1 MSAMTVEMLLRLVDQ
16 FTAPMRAA
24 ESELKNF
31 DKAAKDLGK
40 SSGAGGAGPAVA
52 WIEQQRQI
60 EKAAK
65 ELDSYRKE
73 VEKSE
78 SAMRAM
84 ADAAIARKLAHES
97 VDLAMAGVKAGVEGA
112 HTEVSLETQGN
123 SAADIREIQAKAAEL
138 SRQFRAFDKTSI
150 ENMIADAKT
159 FVGSLEHA
167 YEAMPELLK
176 LRTIQQGMHGHS
188 SDKDFA
194 YLAKALEQGGV
205 ANDPAK
211 RAARV
216 DTFARWMD
224 VYRDTFSVDAIN
236 EFYSGLKG
244 PIARTLSE
252 DFLRGAGG
260 HFIQEMGG
268 HQAGNALSQMYM
280 AIVAGRAQP
289 RALASLNDLGL
300 LDKDKIVEGG
310 PFGVRAAQPGAVQGW
325 RLFQSDPDKW
335 ITQVL
340 GPALEKLS
348 AERREEVEASLFS
361 DATARNIADKLL
373 NQQQIIQK
381 DRNQIAASPGLA
393 AAESW
398 ANKAPSMA
406 VHAVTSQFENMLRD
420 ANKGVMPAATGF
432 MNWLAQIESALSS
445 VTERYP
451 AGAAIAELSAAAAGL
466 TASLKISMAAMTKA
480 RSWWTGESAAGAP
493 AGVQAGSEYAE
504 MVKEVAKGNGRIPAK
519 LAAKILQGG
528 PEAQSQ
534 LIKDAEAYA
543 KGEGP
548 IAAEAASVGR
558 NLLKGLGKGLLMG
571 VVSAA
576 AEAGMEKVEEK
587 AFGWTPESNAK
598 ARAAIE
604 GKAHAF
610 WRSHGVEMPW
620 WEKEQP
626 AGPAGGGGA
635 SAGAAA
641 PKVDTGEID
650 QAKAKAEEAGPQ
662 IKAALDVTAKPTVDI
677 SSIEAAIGAA
687 DSLIAKLERA
697 KTAARGAALEINRS
711 AGSSGLGSL
720 HDGTETH

>member
-16 FTAPMRAA
+16 FTAPMRGAGQ
-24 ESELKNF
+24 ELKDF

-40 SSGAGGAGPAVA
+40 GAGAAPAAHWVQ
-52 WIEQQRQI
+52 QQRDI
-60 EKAAK
+60 EKAGK
-65 ELDSYRKE
+65 ELEAYRKE

-78 SAMRAM
+78 TAMRAM

-97 VDLAMAGVKAGVEGA
+97 IDLAKAGVKAGVEGA
-112 HTEVSLETQGN
+112 HSEVSLETQGN

-150 ENMIADAKT
+150 ENMIADART

-188 SDKDFA
+188 SDKDFG

-216 DTFARWMD
+216 DTFARWME
-224 VYRDTFSVDAIN
+224 VYRDTFSVDDIN

-260 HFIQEMGG
+260 HFIQEMRG

-300 LDKDKIVEGG
+300 LDKDKIIEGG
-310 PFGVRAAQPGAVQGW
+310 PFGVKAAQPGAVQGW
-325 RLFQSDPDKW
+325 RLFQTDPDKW
-335 ITQVL
+335 ITQIL

-381 DRNQIAASPGLA
+381 DRAQINAAPGLA
-393 AAESW
+393 AAETW
-398 ANKAPSMA
+398 ANKDPSMA
-406 VHAVTSQFENMLRD
+406 THAVTSQFENMLRD

-432 MNWLAQIESALSS
+432 MNWLAQIEGGLSS
-445 VTERYP
+445 VTEKYP

-466 TASLKISMAAMTKA
+466 AASFKISMAAMTKA
-480 RSWWTGESAAGAP
+480 RSWWTGEAAPSAP
-493 AGVQAGSEYAE
+493 AGTAAGSEYAE
-504 MVKEVAKGNGRIPAK
+504 MVKEVAKANGRIPAK
-519 LAAKILQGG
+519 LAAKILQGD
-528 PEAQSQ
+528 PTAQSQ
-534 LIKDAEAYA
+534 LIKDAEAFA

-548 IAAEAASVGR
+548 IAAGAAGVGKS
-558 NLLKGLGKGLLMG
+558 LLKGLGKGLLMG

-576 AEAGMEKVEEK
+576 ADAGMEKVEEK

-610 WRSHGVEMPW
+610 WRGHGIEMPW
-620 WEKEQP
+620 WDKEQP
-626 AGPAGGGGA
+626 AAAGGGA
-635 SAGAAA
+635 SAAAAA

-697 KTAARGAALEINRS
+697 KAAARGAASEINRS